1 MDITFYIIFHI
12 NKKYIDTE
20 GYDNVNLSIVCYNF
34 SIKLGGEKL
43 KKYILRRFAL
53 LIPVIIGVT
62 FIVFTLMFIT
72 PGDPAKIILGE
83 SAPAASV
90 KQLRDEMGLNK
101 PFLVQYGTYLKNLV
115 VHQDIGKSY
124 VTKRPVLKEIAD
136 CFPATFKLASL
147 SMIFAIAIGIPI
159 GIISAVKQ
167 YSWFDT
173 FSMIFALIG
182 ISMPVFWMGILLILL
197 FAVQLH
203 WLPASGFSSINHMI
217 LPAITLG
224 AQSVAIIT
232 RMTRSSMLEVIRQ
245 DYIRTVRA
253 KGQKESVVVL
263 RHALGNALI
272 PIITIVGLQFGG
284 LLGGAVLTESI
295 FSIPGVGRLMVD
307 AIKMRD
313 FPVVQG
319 GVLFIAITFSIVN
332 LLVDLLYA
340 YVDPRIKSQYS

>member
-1 MDITFYIIFHI
+1 MI
-12 NKKYIDTE
+12 
-20 GYDNVNLSIVCYNF
+20 
-34 SIKLGGEKL
+34 
-43 KKYILRRFAL
+43 KYILRRIAL

-62 FIVFTLMFIT
+62 FIVFTLMYLT

-83 SAPAASV
+83 SAPAESV
-90 KQLRDEMGLNK
+90 QQLRDEMGLNK
-101 PFLVQYGTYLKNLV
+101 PYLVQYGNYLKNLV
-115 VHQDIGKSY
+115 VNQDIGKSY
-124 VTKRPVLKEIAD
+124 VTKRPVLKEITDA
-136 CFPATFKLASL
+136 FPATLKLAAL
-147 SMIFAIAIGIPI
+147 SMAFAILLGIPI

-167 YSWFDT
+167 YSFFDT

-182 ISMPVFWMGILLILL
+182 ISMPVFWLGLLLILL
-197 FAVQLH
+197 FSVQLH
-203 WLPASGFSSINHMI
+203 WLPASGFSSFKYMI
-217 LPAITLG
+217 LPAVSLG

-232 RMTRSSMLEVIRQ
+232 RMTRSSMLEVVRQ

-253 KGQKESVVVL
+253 KGQKESIVIFK
-263 RHALGNALI
+263 HALGNALI

-307 AIKMRD
+307 SIKMRD

-319 GVLFIAITFSIVN
+319 GVLLIAIAFSIVN